1 MRRLLYLLPAAL
13 LAAAL
18 WWFTRPAPIAVS
30 VQAVDRG
37 SVEATVSNTRAGE
50 VKACQR
56 AKMSPIAGGRID
68 VLAVKEGDRVK
79 KGQLLM
85 RLWNED
91 QQADLRLARAQLESA
106 LRHEN
111 EACTTAANAAR
122 EARRTDALF
131 AKGFVSSS
139 RQDQAASEA
148 RARQANCAAA
158 HADVAQGRARV
169 GLAETAQT
177 RTELVAPF
185 DGTVADITG
194 ELGEVATPSP
204 PGVPTPPAI
213 DLIDDS
219 CLYVTAPLDEV
230 DAPRI
235 HLEQSA
241 RITLDAI
248 SGRHFEG
255 RVSRIAPYVQAIEKQ
270 ARTVDVDVHFSH
282 PEEARGLLV
291 GYSADVEIR
300 LDRRDK
306 VLRIPTSALRAG
318 QKVLVL
324 GSDGLLQ
331 ERGVKT
337 GLANWEYIEILDGLA
352 AGDLVVTS
360 LEKEGVRAGVR
371 ARAERATEQP

>member
-1 MRRLLYLLPAAL
+1 M
-13 LAAAL
+13 
-18 WWFTRPAPIAVS
+18 
-30 VQAVDRG
+30 
-37 SVEATVSNTRAGE
+37 
-50 VKACQR
+50 
-56 AKMSPIAGGRID
+56 
-68 VLAVKEGDRVK
+68 
-79 KGQLLM
+79 
-85 RLWNED
+85 
-91 QQADLRLARAQLESA
+91 
-106 LRHEN
+106 
-111 EACTTAANAAR
+111 
-122 EARRTDALF
+122 
-131 AKGFVSSS
+131 
-139 RQDQAASEA
+139 
-148 RARQANCAAA
+148 
-158 HADVAQGRARV
+158 
-169 GLAETAQT
+169 
-177 RTELVAPF
+177 
-185 DGTVADITG
+185 
-194 ELGEVATPSP
+194 
-204 PGVPTPPAI
+204 
-213 DLIDDS
+213 
-219 CLYVTAPLDEV
+219 

-371 ARAERATEQP
+371 ARAERARRQVLMADGRLTRGGTVQQMFLVEAMLLSGLGGLLGLVAGAAIAGLAHVLVPALPVSIPWRFALAAEASAVLIGLLAGVLPARRAARLDPVAALRSE